1 MDWTSA
7 GTLDGIGMTEK
18 SSIQNPNSQIQNGS
32 ADSTLVPYDDVAA
45 RVDAL
50 VQFFETHP
58 DPAVQESAIE
68 LLQLVDA
75 LHRSPLKRLFALLE
89 TYSWDSGSGLS
100 IPPLER
106 ARSDHLIRRLLQL
119 YDLVPP
125 DYEEI
130 DPEAEVEAAL
140 EQVRPYIQSHGG
152 DVRAVEITDGVV
164 TVELS
169 GHCRGCTASQ
179 ATLRGVV
186 EETLRAYVTNFERME
201 IVQSDESV
209 EAHPPP
215 IAPVVT
221 LDQLRATLKG

>member
-1 MDWTSA
+1 MVEYLGERES
-7 GTLDGIGMTEK
+7 EK
-18 SSIQNPNSQIQNGS
+18 
-32 ADSTLVPYDDVAA
+32 TLVPYDDVAA
-45 RVDAL
+45 RVDEL
-50 VQFFETHP
+50 VRFFETHP

-75 LHRSPLKRLFALLE
+75 LHRSPLERLAALLE
-89 TYSWDSGSGLS
+89 SYAWDSGSGIS

-125 DYEEI
+125 DPEEA

-152 DVRAVEITDGVV
+152 DVRAVDITDGIV

-186 EETLRAYVTNFERME
+186 EETLRAYVTGFERVE
-201 IVQSDESV
+201 IVQPAEPVAS
-209 EAHPPP
+209 HPPP
-215 IAPVVT
+215 SSPVIG
-221 LDQLRATLKG
+221 LDQLRATLKT

>member
-1 MDWTSA
+1 MVEQ
-7 GTLDGIGMTEK
+7 DGERKPET
-18 SSIQNPNSQIQNGS
+18 
-32 ADSTLVPYDDVAA
+32 TLVPYDDVAA

-50 VQFFETHP
+50 VQFFEMHP
-58 DPAVQESAIE
+58 DSAVQESAIE

-125 DYEEI
+125 DHEEI
-130 DPEAEVEAAL
+130 NPEAEVEAAL

-152 DVRAVEITDGVV
+152 DVRAVDVTEGIV

-201 IVQSDESV
+201 IVQTDEPVTS
-209 EAHPPP
+209 HPPP
-215 IAPVVT
+215 TSPLIG
-221 LDQLRATLKG
+221 LEQLRATLKS

>member
-1 MDWTSA
+1 MVEQA
-7 GTLDGIGMTEK
+7 RERETE
-18 SSIQNPNSQIQNGS
+18 
-32 ADSTLVPYDDVAA
+32 ATLVPYDDVAA
-45 RVDAL
+45 RVDEL
-50 VQFFETHP
+50 VRFFETHP
-58 DPAVQESAIE
+58 DSVVQESAIE

-125 DYEEI
+125 DQEEI

-152 DVRAVEITDGVV
+152 DVRAVEIMDGIV

-201 IVQSDESV
+201 IVQPHEPVTS
-209 EAHPPP
+209 HPPP
-215 IAPVVT
+215 SSPIIG
-221 LDQLRATLKG
+221 LEQLRATLHKSGAQDTASLHPFTSDP